1 MHFMTERETRKK
13 ATFEDLIN
21 KALELI
27 HICYGKKK
35 MLKCPDNIMI
45 LFVCC
50 IEVEKVQVGEKE
62 TIQKSKKNWL
72 HQMQNEQAKFHSAR

>member
-1 MHFMTERETRKK
+1 
-13 ATFEDLIN
+13 
-21 KALELI
+21 
-27 HICYGKKK
+27 
-35 MLKCPDNIMI
+35 MI

-62 TIQKSKKNWL
+62 TIQKIKKNWL